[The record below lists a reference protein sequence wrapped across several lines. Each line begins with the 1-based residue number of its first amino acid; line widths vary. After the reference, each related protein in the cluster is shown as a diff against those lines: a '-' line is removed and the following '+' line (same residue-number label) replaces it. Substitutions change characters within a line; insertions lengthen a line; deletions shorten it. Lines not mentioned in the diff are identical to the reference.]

1 MMTTSTHTKIAV
13 ALSGLALI
21 GLHGVAIAQANP
33 SLPRLRIHEDGR
45 FLIKETG
52 EPFVWVGE
60 TNWFFAEIDP
70 ERRDRML
77 DKRRDQGFT
86 MLFISARE
94 NLYSGEGGPYGD
106 NITDFNEPWWAYLED
121 YVDEAAKRGMYVGVT
136 LGWWAH
142 VKGNKPRDLYRNG
155 YEAAQRLNGKTN
167 VIWLVA
173 GEAGGH
179 SRDGTIP
186 REKIEAIV
194 KGIRD
199 GDDDDKLLTIHADY
213 RRGTSLNEDAE
224 LVDFNNWQTS
234 QWCCRHDLPRDDERE
249 WTVWEAIEF
258 DYSQK
263 YDTPS
268 GVKPTLDAE
277 AIYERNKDFCD
288 ATPFM
293 VRRRAYFTILA
304 GAFGHSYGA
313 GGIWDT
319 LDEPEGCSGSYLD
332 ALEYEGADDMHHLS
346 AFLRSLGDDLLKLR
360 PNQKPDSKRPVGRLR
375 LTHPSRTGR
384 GRILRRGVR
393 RRRRIR
399 RPRPT
404 WIAGRRRPGSM
415 DRSPHWE
422 SRGAEGR
429 TCPSHLEPVLR
440 GALGRGRLVAPDQSR
455 PVETGRRCQDRF
467 PSQENQPCQAR
478 KIDEQ
483 PHAPAYGRPSNNS
496 IAGRSCVY
504 CCS

>member
-1 MMTTSTHTKIAV
+1 MTNLSIGIRLAGALLLLGSAGLQEGSIAR
-13 ALSGLALI
+13 AAD
-21 GLHGVAIAQANP
+21 
-33 SLPRLRIHEDGR
+33 SLPRLRVHEEGR

-60 TNWFFAEIDP
+60 TNWFFAEVDP
-70 ERRDRML
+70 ARRDRML
-77 DKRRDQGFT
+77 DRRRDQGFT
-86 MLFISARE
+86 VLFISARE

-106 NITDFNEPWWAYLED
+106 GITDFNEPWWSYLED
-121 YVDEAAKRGMYVGVT
+121 YVDEAAARGIYVGVT

-142 VKGNKPRDLYRNG
+142 VKGNEPSALYRNG
-155 YEAAQRLNGKTN
+155 YQAAQRLNGKTN

-179 SRDGTIP
+179 SRDGAIP
-186 REKIEAIV
+186 REKMEAIV

-199 GDDDDKLLTIHADY
+199 GDEDDKLLTIHADY
-213 RRGTSLNEDAE
+213 RRGTSLNADRE

-293 VRRRAYFTILA
+293 IRRRAYFTILA

-332 ALEYEGADDMHHLS
+332 ALEYEGADDMRHLA
-346 AFLRSLGDDLLKLR
+346 AFLRSLGDGLLKLR
-360 PNQKPDSKRPVGRLR
+360 PNQDLVRSGQSDDYDSHIQAAQAADGSYAAVYDADGGSIGLDLGGLQGAAARVRWIDP
-375 LTHPSRTGR
+375 RTGEF
-384 GRILRRGVR
+384 
-393 RRRRIR
+393 
-399 RPRPT
+399 
-404 WIAGRRRPGSM
+404 A
-415 DRSPHWE
+415 E
-422 SRGAEGR
+422 SKDAVALPVSDA
-429 TCPSHLEPVLR
+429 TFTAPSSGEDWLLLIEV
-440 GALGRGRLVAPDQSR
+440 
-455 PVETGRRCQDRF
+455 VE
-467 PSQENQPCQAR
+467 
-478 KIDEQ
+478 
-483 PHAPAYGRPSNNS
+483 
-496 IAGRSCVY
+496 
-504 CCS
+504 